1 MLNKLWSIYTCT
13 FVSTTFPFHHIGQ
26 IINSMQDLLYIW
38 RWFWRAEKN
47 SFIHLC
53 VGTHA
58 WYHLRNIISLNITT
72 TDDLHNIL
80 THKLHHIH
88 NTRRGK
94 LIWGWTLFYVLLL
107 LLFQVI
113 LGGAGCC
120 NLIEFMCIFCFLIAT
135 TSTTFMS
142 VMLYMVV

>member
-1 MLNKLWSIYTCT
+1 MVNIYMYFCFNNISILPHWADNKLSARSFIYMTVILTC
-13 FVSTTFPFHHIGQ
+13 G
-26 IINSMQDLLYIW
+26 
-38 RWFWRAEKN
+38 KN

-80 THKLHHIH
+80 THRQHHIH

-107 LLFQVI
+107 LFQII

-135 TSTTFMS
+135 TSPH
-142 VMLYMVV
+142 LCQ